1 MIADPGNTRSH
12 SSLYKK
18 ALHVYW
24 VVKRIMAKAMEQVAM
39 EMAEMAQGIPNLK
52 REMKNLQITLLMQ
65 DNKLEEIQQLL
76 KKIVPEIKAE
86 DTSLENEVD

>member
-1 MIADPGNTRSH
+1 
-12 SSLYKK
+12 
-18 ALHVYW
+18 
-24 VVKRIMAKAMEQVAM
+24 MEQVAI

-86 DTSLENEVD
+86 DTPLENEVD